1 MPLLVRH
8 SLSAF
13 AAALLLALPAPA
25 SALDLIGLSDRNEL
39 VLFNVASLGV
49 VRVQPIE
56 GAGTRIIGIDVRPRD
71 KKLYALG
78 TDSML
83 YTIDPAT
90 GRATALRKLSVAFD
104 GARGAVVDFNPQA
117 DRLRVMAPGGQNL
130 RVNVDTGEV
139 AVDKPLAYKAGDTGA
154 GRAPMVTAGAY
165 INAFAGATQTQL
177 FDYDSARGAW
187 LLQDPP
193 NDGQLSTIG
202 ASGLGTQRIDG
213 LDILTD
219 AAGDY
224 HCFAVSGSML
234 YRIDIASGES
244 TKLGTVGAGR
254 RKLVD
259 IAFVPVR

>member
-1 MPLLVRH
+1 MPLSAPRG
-8 SLSAF
+8 LSTITTT
-13 AAALLLALPAPA
+13 LLLALSAPA
-25 SALDLIGLSDRNEL
+25 SALDLVGLSDRNEL
-39 VLFNVASLGV
+39 VLFNVATLGAA
-49 VRVQPIE
+49 RVLPIK
-56 GAGTRIIGIDVRPRD
+56 GADAPIIGIDIRPRD
-71 KKLYALG
+71 KKLYGLG
-78 TDSML
+78 KDNTL

-90 GRATALRKLSVAFD
+90 GQATAQKKLSVAFD

-139 AVDKPLAYKAGDTGA
+139 AVDKPLTYKSGDAGA
-154 GRAPMVTAGAY
+154 GRPPQVTAGAY
-165 INAFAGATQTQL
+165 INSFAGATQTQL

-187 LLQDPP
+187 VLQDPP

-202 ASGLGTQRIDG
+202 VSGLGTLRIDG

-219 AAGDY
+219 AQGDY
-224 HCFAVSGSML
+224 HCFAVSGSAL
-234 YRIDIASGES
+234 YRIDVATGNAA
-244 TKLGTVGAGR
+244 KLGIVGNGR